1 MNDKQNKE
9 VKPMQGVSAQNKR
22 GEWVPAIEE
31 PYYLPPFWLGHVRC
45 RCGEKFW
52 SKKRYEEHYALE
64 HILAL

>member
-31 PYYLPPFWLGHVRC
+31 PYYLPPFWLGRVRC